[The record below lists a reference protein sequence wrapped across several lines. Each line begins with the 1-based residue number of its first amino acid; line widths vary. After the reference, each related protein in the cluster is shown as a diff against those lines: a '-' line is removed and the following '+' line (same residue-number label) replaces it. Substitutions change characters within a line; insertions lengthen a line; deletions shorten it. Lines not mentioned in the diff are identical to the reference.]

1 MKDTGVSL
9 QEILDLRGYIVIASG
24 REFSAGDVVDNVWD
38 SITESEF
45 KISVKSVTD
54 RDDFLEQCLLF
65 KTPCIAPRYHHFYRA
80 LAE

>member
-38 SITESEF
+38 SITESDLR
-45 KISVKSVTD
+45 S
-54 RDDFLEQCLLF
+54 
-65 KTPCIAPRYHHFYRA
+65 P
-80 LAE
+80 